1 MAEGARELYERAQK
15 LPLKERKR
23 LVRWLLRDLEK
34 VEGQKRRKRK
44 AGAEV
49 PDPFADDPWFAE
61 LRKIQRRAE
70 KALGLHT
77 LEDIMSWLRGR
88 PWRVEE

>member
-1 MAEGARELYERAQK
+1 MAMTAKELYEMAQK
-15 LPLKERKR
+15 LPLRERKR
-23 LVRWLLRDLEK
+23 LVRWLLKDLEGVRGRK
-34 VEGQKRRKRK
+34 QK
-44 AGAEV
+44 AEAKGT
-49 PDPFADDPWFAE
+49 DPFADDPWFAE

-77 LEDIMSWLRGR
+77 LEDIMTWLRGR

>member
-1 MAEGARELYERAQK
+1 MAMTAKELYEMAQK
-15 LPLKERKR
+15 LPLRERKQ
-23 LVRWLLRDLEK
+23 LVRWLLKDLERAR
-34 VEGQKRRKRK
+34 GRRGK
-44 AGAEV
+44 AEAKGT
-49 PDPFADDPWFAE
+49 DPFADDPWFAE

-77 LEDIMSWLRGR
+77 LEDIMTWLRGR

>member
-1 MAEGARELYERAQK
+1 MAMTAKELYEMAQK
-15 LPLKERKR
+15 LPLRERKR
-23 LVRWLLRDLEK
+23 LVRWLLKDLERAR
-34 VEGQKRRKRK
+34 GRKQK
-44 AGAEV
+44 AGAKGT
-49 PDPFADDPWFAE
+49 DPFADDPWFAE

-77 LEDIMSWLRGR
+77 LEDIMTWLRGR

>member
-1 MAEGARELYERAQK
+1 MAMTAKELYEMAQK
-15 LPLKERKR
+15 LPLRERKR
-23 LVRWLLRDLEK
+23 LVRWLLKDLERAR
-34 VEGQKRRKRK
+34 GRKEK
-44 AGAEV
+44 AEAKGT
-49 PDPFADDPWFAE
+49 DPFADDPWFAE

-77 LEDIMSWLRGR
+77 LEDIMTWLRGR

>member
-1 MAEGARELYERAQK
+1 MAQK
-15 LPLKERKR
+15 LPLRERKR
-23 LVRWLLRDLEK
+23 LVRWLLKDLERAR
-34 VEGQKRRKRK
+34 GRKEK
-44 AGAEV
+44 AEAKGT
-49 PDPFADDPWFAE
+49 DPFADDPWFAE

-77 LEDIMSWLRGR
+77 LEDIMTWLRGR